1 MIMRCILK
9 ANKNPVA
16 GGDDV
21 QLDLTEEERQELVE
35 MVRNEHANINPE
47 FHHTKEPAYR
57 EELKKRQALLEGLLS
72 RLGGHVR
79 SSP

>member
-1 MIMRCILK
+1 MRCILK

>member
-1 MIMRCILK
+1 M
-9 ANKNPVA
+9 
-16 GGDDV
+16 

>member
-1 MIMRCILK
+1 
-9 ANKNPVA
+9 
-16 GGDDV
+16 V
-21 QLDLTEEERQELVE
+21 QLDLSEKERQELVE